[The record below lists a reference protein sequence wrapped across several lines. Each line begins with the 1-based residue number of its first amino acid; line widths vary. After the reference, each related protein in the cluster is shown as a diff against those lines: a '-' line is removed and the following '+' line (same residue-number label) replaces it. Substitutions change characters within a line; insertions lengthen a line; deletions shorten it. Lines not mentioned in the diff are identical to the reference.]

1 MVATL
6 EAALHDSGTS
16 LELVRIASV
25 QFIASALS
33 EHKPHLLFC
42 PQVQTESAAG
52 IVEALQR
59 YSPDTVLVWISPATW
74 QGLTAWVAGVESCT
88 LPLNDV
94 DCFGQYVEFLLHYAL
109 LKHGFR
115 QSKHLLGIAELRCH
129 WLVDYSWEAIAYI
142 SQGVHLYANN
152 AYITLFGFESIAE
165 LRAIPVAQLVD
176 VQERKLFEALGKVA
190 DVGNKPSNRLLT
202 TLRVLDGRLMRA
214 EIRFIPAVLKGRRCY
229 QLHVRPLDQPART
242 TPLLRPQESPWD
254 REDQMVEATPAP
266 SALAS
271 SPRKQVQTEKLAV
284 SGLAEMQPIF
294 SPSIKLR
301 AKAPDVYFAEPSFQP
316 QVGEKVAYAALL
328 GQLRSGS
335 ARFRLD
341 YWNLGQA
348 ILRLSAPPSV
358 GEGSGYLIFVS
369 VGKGIFD
376 NEAWYRRLLGLLT
389 AAPELARRL
398 VVAFNYQDCMANIRH
413 FGRVAKLLHGA
424 GVQLGVDQLLDDAR
438 LLAFIRAVKPA
449 FVRLAP
455 VGNARRLHRL
465 VHQLNETGCKVIVTD
480 VNDATVLSFVC
491 ATSAAYLQ
499 GRVVRRNN

>member
-1 MVATL
+1 
-6 EAALHDSGTS
+6 
-16 LELVRIASV
+16 
-25 QFIASALS
+25 
-33 EHKPHLLFC
+33 
-42 PQVQTESAAG
+42 
-52 IVEALQR
+52 
-59 YSPDTVLVWISPATW
+59 
-74 QGLTAWVAGVESCT
+74 
-88 LPLNDV
+88 
-94 DCFGQYVEFLLHYAL
+94 
-109 LKHGFR
+109 
-115 QSKHLLGIAELRCH
+115 
-129 WLVDYSWEAIAYI
+129 
-142 SQGVHLYANN
+142 
-152 AYITLFGFESIAE
+152 
-165 LRAIPVAQLVD
+165 
-176 VQERKLFEALGKVA
+176 
-190 DVGNKPSNRLLT
+190 
-202 TLRVLDGRLMRA
+202 
-214 EIRFIPAVLKGRRCY
+214 
-229 QLHVRPLDQPART
+229 
-242 TPLLRPQESPWD
+242 
-254 REDQMVEATPAP
+254 MVEATPAP

-348 ILRLSAPPSV
+348 ILR
-358 GEGSGYLIFVS
+358 VS